1 MPLVEKKCLFVE
13 SNGRKTLLSVLWDS
27 RKSPQKQ
34 EVPMRKDK
42 RELIAHMIYW
52 LFIGG
57 LLVLTLLLTDKK
69 LTSQVILIN
78 FGCFSLINISVFY
91 INYTLLIPQLLKRYW
106 VYILALI
113 ALITVMAAVKTII
126 AVLYSD
132 AVLKHVNAK
141 TGAVEYTEL
150 VYFTWGSV
158 FTSGFFIISGCL
170 IKFALDWF
178 SNIRIRRSLETEKK
192 DMELQFLKSQL
203 NPHFLFNSLNNIYS
217 LAYQKSDKTADAI
230 LKLSEI
236 MRYMI
241 YESNDSWVALSKEIE
256 YLQSYIELQKL
267 RFKDGAA
274 VVMTLNGEI
283 DDQQILPLVLISF
296 VENAFK
302 HGVAND
308 HSDPIRINIIA
319 NQKILHFS
327 ITNKKSNANKDEMG
341 GVGLNN
347 VERRLQLLY
356 PERYK
361 LNIVN
366 SATHYTIELMLDL

>member
-1 MPLVEKKCLFVE
+1 M
-13 SNGRKTLLSVLWDS
+13 
-27 RKSPQKQ
+27 
-34 EVPMRKDK
+34 KDK
-42 RELIAHMIYW
+42 RELIAHLIYW

-57 LLVLTLLLTDKK
+57 LLALIILLSDKK
-69 LTSQVILIN
+69 LTPEIMFIN

-91 INYTLLIPQLLKRYW
+91 INYTLLIPQLLKKYW
-106 VYILALI
+106 VYIIALI
-113 ALITVMAAVKTII
+113 ALITLMAAVKTVI

-132 AVLKHVNAK
+132 SVLKHVDAK

-150 VYFTWGSV
+150 VYFVWGSV

-178 SNIRIRRSLETEKK
+178 SNIRIQRSLETEKK

-256 YLQSYIELQKL
+256 YVQSYIELQKL

-274 VVMTLNGEI
+274 VTMTLNGEI

-308 HSDPIRINIIA
+308 PADPIRINIIA

-327 ITNKKSNANKDEMG
+327 ITNKKSNANKDEIG

-356 PERYK
+356 PDRYK

-366 SATHYTIELMLDL
+366 SATHYTSELMLDL

>member
-1 MPLVEKKCLFVE
+1 MKSKGALIVNLLFWILIGGGIILTVF
-13 SNGRKTLLSVLWDS
+13 DS
-27 RKSPQKQ
+27 
-34 EVPMRKDK
+34 K
-42 RELIAHMIYW
+42 REHNWFELWVTFGYYGIINVSLFFINSLILIPDIIKKRQKSW
-52 LFIGG
+52 LYLF
-57 LLVLTLLLTDKK
+57 LVLGLVAVTIVLK
-69 LTSQVILIN
+69 
-78 FGCFSLINISVFY
+78 FG
-91 INYTLLIPQLLKRYW
+91 
-106 VYILALI
+106 I
-113 ALITVMAAVKTII
+113 ALMYPEIILEHFNPRQNKIVQEGYISYITKCFFI
-126 AVLYSD
+126 
-132 AVLKHVNAK
+132 
-141 TGAVEYTEL
+141 
-150 VYFTWGSV
+150 
-158 FTSGFFIISGCL
+158 SGFFVVISSL
-170 IKFALDWF
+170 LKFATDWF
-178 SNIRIRRSLETEKK
+178 SNERIQRNLESQKK

-241 YESNDSWVALSKEIE
+241 YESNDSWVALSKEVE
-256 YLQSYIELQKL
+256 YVQSYIELQKL

-274 VVMTLNGEI
+274 VELTLNGEI
-283 DDQQILPLVLISF
+283 DNQHVVPLILISF

-308 HSDPIRINIIA
+308 PEDPIRINIIA

-327 ITNKKSNANKDEMG
+327 ITNKKSKTNKDAMG

-356 PERYK
+356 PDRYK

-366 SATHYTIELMLDL
+366 SATHYTSELMLDI

>member
-1 MPLVEKKCLFVE
+1 M
-13 SNGRKTLLSVLWDS
+13 
-27 RKSPQKQ
+27 
-34 EVPMRKDK
+34 
-42 RELIAHMIYW
+42 
-52 LFIGG
+52 
-57 LLVLTLLLTDKK
+57 
-69 LTSQVILIN
+69 
-78 FGCFSLINISVFY
+78 FS
-91 INYTLLIPQLLKRYW
+91 
-106 VYILALI
+106 A
-113 ALITVMAAVKTII
+113 
-126 AVLYSD
+126 
-132 AVLKHVNAK
+132 
-141 TGAVEYTEL
+141 
-150 VYFTWGSV
+150 
-158 FTSGFFIISGCL
+158 GFFLVCSCI
-170 IKFALDWF
+170 IKFAVDWF
-178 SNIRIRRSLETEKK
+178 SNERIQRNLESEKK

-241 YESNDSWVALSKEIE
+241 YESNDSWVSLDKEVE
-256 YLQSYIELQKL
+256 YVQSYVELQKL

-274 VVMTLNGEI
+274 VEISINGEI
-283 DDQQILPLVLISF
+283 DGQKIVPLILISF

-308 HSDPIRINIIA
+308 AEDPIKINIIA

-327 ITNKKSNANKDEMG
+327 VTNKKNTTNKDALG

-366 SATHYTIELMLDL
+366 TPTHYTTELMLDL

>member
-1 MPLVEKKCLFVE
+1 MK
-13 SNGRKTLLSVLWDS
+13 G
-27 RKSPQKQ
+27 
-34 EVPMRKDK
+34 K
-42 RELIAHMIYW
+42 RELIVHSVYW
-52 LFIGG
+52 LLIVGLAAVSMIFNRTKHDINYYVVNIGYF
-57 LLVLTLLLTDKK
+57 T
-69 LTSQVILIN
+69 IIN
-78 FGCFSLINISVFY
+78 VSIFY
-91 INYTLLIPQLLKRYW
+91 INYTLLIPQLLKKYW
-106 VYILALI
+106 YYIVSLI
-113 ALITVMAAVKTII
+113 ALLIVMSAAKTIV
-126 AVLYSD
+126 AVLYRD
-132 AVLKHVNAK
+132 QVLEHTNSK
-141 TGAVEYTEL
+141 TGAVEEL
-150 VYFTWGSV
+150 SLMTFSV
-158 FTSGFFIISGCL
+158 ATIFTSGFFIISGCL
-170 IKFALDWF
+170 IKFGIDWF
-178 SNIRIRRSLETEKK
+178 GNIRIQRSLETEKK

-256 YLQSYIELQKL
+256 YVQSYIELQKL
-267 RFKDGAA
+267 RFKDGAS

-283 DDQQILPLVLISF
+283 DNQQILPLVLISF

-308 HSDPIRINIIA
+308 PSDPIRINIIA

-327 ITNKKSNANKDEMG
+327 ITNKKNNANKDNIG

-366 SATHYTIELMLDL
+366 SATHYTSELMLDI

>member
-1 MPLVEKKCLFVE
+1 MK
-13 SNGRKTLLSVLWDS
+13 NNS
-27 RKSPQKQ
+27 R
-34 EVPMRKDK
+34 
-42 RELIAHMIYW
+42 A
-52 LFIGG
+52 
-57 LLVLTLLLTDKK
+57 
-69 LTSQVILIN
+69 
-78 FGCFSLINISVFY
+78 SLILNCIFWGVIAAIIAAAVIFSSKKEPIKIYIIDYIIFGAINVAIYY
-91 INYTLLIPQLLKRYW
+91 INYIVLIPELIKKRKQYLWYVICFLLLIIVSVGLKVLVAVLNPEYLIQHHTDTGKAKALSIS
-106 VYILALI
+106 VYIIGTVFI
-113 ALITVMAAVKTII
+113 A
-126 AVLYSD
+126 
-132 AVLKHVNAK
+132 
-141 TGAVEYTEL
+141 
-150 VYFTWGSV
+150 
-158 FTSGFFIISGCL
+158 GFFLVSSSV
-170 IKFALDWF
+170 IKFAVDWF
-178 SNIRIRRSLETEKK
+178 SNERIQRNLESEKK

-241 YESNDSWVALSKEIE
+241 YESNDSWVSLDKEVE
-256 YLQSYIELQKL
+256 YVESYVELQKL

-274 VVMTLNGEI
+274 VEISINGVI
-283 DDQQILPLVLISF
+283 DGQKIVPLILISF

-308 HSDPIRINIIA
+308 AEDPIKINIIA

-327 ITNKKSNANKDEMG
+327 VTNKKSTANKDAIG

-356 PERYK
+356 PDRYK

-366 SATHYTIELMLDL
+366 SATHYTTELMLDL

>member
-1 MPLVEKKCLFVE
+1 MNNK
-13 SNGRKTLLSVLWDS
+13 S
-27 RKSPQKQ
+27 R
-34 EVPMRKDK
+34 
-42 RELIAHMIYW
+42 A
-52 LFIGG
+52 
-57 LLVLTLLLTDKK
+57 
-69 LTSQVILIN
+69 
-78 FGCFSLINISVFY
+78 SLILNCIFWGIVALFLGIALFLFHKEHTVKEYMINWLLFGLFNIAVFY
-91 INYTLLIPQLLKRYW
+91 INYIVLIPELIKKRTQYWWYIVCIILLL
-106 VYILALI
+106 LANAGLKG
-113 ALITVMAAVKTII
+113 VV
-126 AVLYSD
+126 AVLNPEET
-132 AVLKHVNAK
+132 LKYTHDGKVKYQELPMYMVNRIFLA
-141 TGAVEYTEL
+141 
-150 VYFTWGSV
+150 
-158 FTSGFFIISGCL
+158 GFFLVSSCI
-170 IKFALDWF
+170 IKFAVDWF
-178 SNIRIRRSLETEKK
+178 SNERIQRNLESEKK

-241 YESNDSWVALSKEIE
+241 YESNDSWVSLDKEVE
-256 YLQSYIELQKL
+256 YVQSYIELQKL

-274 VVMTLNGEI
+274 VEMSINGEI
-283 DDQQILPLVLISF
+283 DGQKIVPLILISF

-308 HSDPIRINIIA
+308 PADPIKINLIA

-327 ITNKKSNANKDEMG
+327 VSNKKNTTNKDAIG

-356 PERYK
+356 PERHK

-366 SATHYTIELMLDL
+366 TADHYTTELMLDL

>member
-1 MPLVEKKCLFVE
+1 VPSSYELMVE
-13 SNGRKTLLSVLWDS
+13 
-27 RKSPQKQ
+27 
-34 EVPMRKDK
+34 
-42 RELIAHMIYW
+42 
-52 LFIGG
+52 
-57 LLVLTLLLTDKK
+57 
-69 LTSQVILIN
+69 
-78 FGCFSLINISVFY
+78 FGYYGLINISIFY
-91 INYTLLIPQLLKRYW
+91 INYTLLIPLLVKEQKRYW
-106 VYILALI
+106 IYISSIVVLLLGSVLVKAVLATLNRDI
-113 ALITVMAAVKTII
+113 ILSYTNQRTGESTVMEITQYVVTAIF
-126 AVLYSD
+126 S
-132 AVLKHVNAK
+132 
-141 TGAVEYTEL
+141 
-150 VYFTWGSV
+150 
-158 FTSGFFIISGCL
+158 SGFFIVVSSL
-170 IKFALDWF
+170 LKFAIDWF
-178 SNIRIRRSLETEKK
+178 ANERIQRNLEREKK

-241 YESNDSWVALSKEIE
+241 YESNDSWVSLRKEID
-256 YLQSYIELQKL
+256 YVNSFIELQKL

-274 VVMTLNGEI
+274 VQLTLNGQI
-283 DDQQILPLVLISF
+283 DNQQIVPLILISF

-308 HSDPIRINIIA
+308 PLDPIKINIIA

-327 ITNKKSNANKDEMG
+327 LTNRKNKSNKDVMG
-341 GVGLNN
+341 GVGLTN

-366 SATHYTIELMLDL
+366 SDTHYTLELMLDL

>member
-1 MPLVEKKCLFVE
+1 MKNKSAIIINTIFWACVLGLTALSLYAGRDKLTLHKFLVGHLSFLIIHISLYFINYLILMPTFTKQKKRAWLY
-13 SNGRKTLLSVLWDS
+13 VLA
-27 RKSPQKQ
+27 
-34 EVPMRKDK
+34 V
-42 RELIAHMIYW
+42 L
-52 LFIGG
+52 G
-57 LLVLTLLLTDKK
+57 LLVVTVAIKFGLA
-69 LTSQVILIN
+69 VMYREEILKYIHPYTKQTEYESYDN
-78 FGCFSLINISVFY
+78 FIIV
-91 INYTLLIPQLLKRYW
+91 QLF
-106 VYILALI
+106 A
-113 ALITVMAAVKTII
+113 
-126 AVLYSD
+126 
-132 AVLKHVNAK
+132 
-141 TGAVEYTEL
+141 
-150 VYFTWGSV
+150 
-158 FTSGFFIISGCL
+158 SGFFLVISSL
-170 IKFALDWF
+170 LKFAADWF
-178 SNIRIRRSLETEKK
+178 SSQRIQSNLESEKK
-192 DMELQFLKSQL
+192 NMELQFLKSQL

-241 YESNDSWVALSKEIE
+241 YESNDSWVSLNKEVE
-256 YLQSYIELQKL
+256 YVQSFVELQKL

-274 VVMTLNGEI
+274 VEVTINGEI
-283 DDQQILPLVLISF
+283 DGQKIVPLILISF

-308 HSDPIRINIIA
+308 PEDPIKINIIA

-327 ITNKKSNANKDEMG
+327 VTNKKSKTNKDAMG

-366 SATHYTIELMLDL
+366 SATHYTTELMLDL

>member
-1 MPLVEKKCLFVE
+1 MKSRGPLVVHLFFW
-13 SNGRKTLLSVLWDS
+13 LIILSILLWDTFSGHQTPS
-27 RKSPQKQ
+27 RY
-34 EVPMRKDK
+34 EV
-42 RELIAHMIYW
+42 A
-52 LFIGG
+52 
-57 LLVLTLLLTDKK
+57 VK
-69 LTSQVILIN
+69 LGYFAIIN
-78 FGCFSLINISVFY
+78 LSIFY
-91 INYTLLIPQLLKRYW
+91 INYTLLIPILVEQKKKYGL
-106 VYILALI
+106 YILSIFLLI
-113 ALITVMAAVKTII
+113 AVMVIIKTVVASLNSDFFLTYFSQDSGKIEYYEITKYV
-126 AVLYSD
+126 
-132 AVLKHVNAK
+132 
-141 TGAVEYTEL
+141 
-150 VYFTWGSV
+150 V
-158 FTSGFFIISGCL
+158 FAIFVSGFFVVVSAL
-170 IKFALDWF
+170 LKFAVDWF
-178 SNIRIRRSLETEKK
+178 GSERVQRDLLSEKR

-241 YESNDSWVALSKEIE
+241 YESNDSWVSLSKEIA
-256 YLQSYIELQKL
+256 YVQSFIELQKL

-274 VVMTLNGEI
+274 VEFTINGEI
-283 DDQQILPLVLISF
+283 DDQPVVPLILISF

-308 HSDPIRINIIA
+308 PSDPIRINIIA

-327 ITNKKSNANKDEMG
+327 ITNKKNKHNKDQMG

-366 SATHYTIELMLDL
+366 SATHYTSELMLDI

>member
-1 MPLVEKKCLFVE
+1 MKNRGSFLIHFIFWLIVIIICGLAIA
-13 SNGRKTLLSVLWDS
+13 SNERRLSPHEIMV
-27 RKSPQKQ
+27 
-34 EVPMRKDK
+34 
-42 RELIAHMIYW
+42 H
-52 LFIGG
+52 
-57 LLVLTLLLTDKK
+57 
-69 LTSQVILIN
+69 
-78 FGCFSLINISVFY
+78 FGYYGLINISIFY
-91 INYTLLIPQLLKRYW
+91 INYTLLIPQLVQDRKRYGMY
-106 VYILALI
+106 VFSMLLLIVFMCIL
-113 ALITVMAAVKTII
+113 KTMI
-126 AVLYSD
+126 AVLNSD
-132 AVLKHVNAK
+132 VILAYLSKSGEK
-141 TGAVEYTEL
+141 KYTEIPEYI
-150 VYFTWGSV
+150 VRSV
-158 FTSGFFIISGCL
+158 FTSGFFIVISAL
-170 IKFALDWF
+170 IKLAIDWF
-178 SNIRIRRSLETEKK
+178 GNERVQRKLESEKK

-217 LAYQKSDKTADAI
+217 LAYQKSDKTADAV

-241 YESNDSWVALSKEIE
+241 YESNDSWVSLSKEIE
-256 YLQSYIELQKL
+256 YVKSFIELQKL

-274 VVMTLNGEI
+274 VELTLNGEI
-283 DDQQILPLVLISF
+283 DDQQIVPLILISF

-308 HSDPIRINIIA
+308 PKDPIKINIIA

-327 ITNKKSNANKDEMG
+327 ITNKKSKQNKDEMG

-366 SATHYTIELMLDL
+366 SATHYTSELMLDI

>member
-1 MPLVEKKCLFVE
+1 M
-13 SNGRKTLLSVLWDS
+13 
-27 RKSPQKQ
+27 
-34 EVPMRKDK
+34 KDK
-42 RELIAHMIYW
+42 RELIAHLIYW

-57 LLVLTLLLTDKK
+57 LLVLIMLLTDKK
-69 LTSQVILIN
+69 LNSEIIVIN
-78 FGCFSLINISVFY
+78 FGVFSLINISVFY
-91 INYTLLIPQLLKRYW
+91 INYTLLIPQLLKKYW
-106 VYILALI
+106 VYIIALI
-113 ALITVMAAVKTII
+113 ALIMLMAAVKTVI

-132 AVLKHVNAK
+132 SVLKHVNAR
-141 TGAVEYTEL
+141 TGAVDYTEL
-150 VYFTWGSV
+150 PLFIWGSV

-170 IKFALDWF
+170 IKFALDWY
-178 SNIRIRRSLETEKK
+178 SNIRIQRSLETEKK

-274 VVMTLNGEI
+274 VTMTLNGEI

-308 HSDPIRINIIA
+308 PADPIRINIIA

-327 ITNKKSNANKDEMG
+327 ITNKKSNANKDEIG

-356 PERYK
+356 PDRYK

-366 SATHYTIELMLDL
+366 SATHYTSELMLDL

>member
-1 MPLVEKKCLFVE
+1 M
-13 SNGRKTLLSVLWDS
+13 
-27 RKSPQKQ
+27 
-34 EVPMRKDK
+34 KDK
-42 RELIAHMIYW
+42 RELIAHLVYW
-52 LFIGG
+52 LFLGG
-57 LLVLTLLLTDKK
+57 ILCLAMLLNTRSMKAEEFMVAFVYY
-69 LTSQVILIN
+69 SI
-78 FGCFSLINISVFY
+78 INISIFY
-91 INYTLLIPQLLKRYW
+91 INYTLLIPQLLKKYW
-106 VYILALI
+106 IYVISIITLI
-113 ALITVMAAVKTII
+113 IVMAGAKTIL
-126 AVLYSD
+126 AVLYRD
-132 AVLKHVNAK
+132 IILQHVNPQ
-141 TGAVEYTEL
+141 TGVAEHKDL
-150 VYFTWGSV
+150 VSYMIGTV
-158 FTSGFFIISGCL
+158 FVSGFFIISSCL
-170 IKFALDWF
+170 IKFMLDWF
-178 SNIRIRRSLETEKK
+178 SNIRIQRSLETEKK

-256 YLQSYIELQKL
+256 YVQSYIELQKL
-267 RFKDGAA
+267 RFKNGAA
-274 VVMTLNGEI
+274 VEMTLNGEI
-283 DDQQILPLVLISF
+283 DDQQIIPLILISF

-308 HSDPIRINIIA
+308 PKDPIRINIIA

-327 ITNKKSNANKDEMG
+327 ITNKKSNGNKDKVG

-366 SATHYTIELMLDL
+366 SATHYTSELILDI

>member
-1 MPLVEKKCLFVE
+1 MVNKQRKSKGALVVNLLFWLAIGAIICVGIFMSKEKADWFNLCVKFGYYGIINVSLFFINSLILIPDIIKKRQKSWLYLFLIAGLILVAVILKLGIGLMYPEIILQYKDAGVIKHVSYFNYIIQCLFV
-13 SNGRKTLLSVLWDS
+13 
-27 RKSPQKQ
+27 
-34 EVPMRKDK
+34 
-42 RELIAHMIYW
+42 
-52 LFIGG
+52 
-57 LLVLTLLLTDKK
+57 
-69 LTSQVILIN
+69 
-78 FGCFSLINISVFY
+78 
-91 INYTLLIPQLLKRYW
+91 
-106 VYILALI
+106 
-113 ALITVMAAVKTII
+113 
-126 AVLYSD
+126 
-132 AVLKHVNAK
+132 
-141 TGAVEYTEL
+141 
-150 VYFTWGSV
+150 
-158 FTSGFFIISGCL
+158 SGFFVVISSL
-170 IKFALDWF
+170 LKFATDWF
-178 SNIRIRRSLETEKK
+178 SNERVQRSLESEKK

-241 YESNDSWVALSKEIE
+241 YESNDSWVALSKEVE

-274 VVMTLNGEI
+274 VELTLNGEI
-283 DDQQILPLVLISF
+283 DAQRVVPLILISF

-308 HSDPIRINIIA
+308 PADPIRINIIA

-327 ITNKKSNANKDEMG
+327 ITNKKSKTNKDAMG

-356 PERYK
+356 PDRYK

-366 SATHYTIELMLDL
+366 SATHYTSELMLDI

>member
-1 MPLVEKKCLFVE
+1 MKSRGPLVVHLFFW
-13 SNGRKTLLSVLWDS
+13 LIILSILLWDTFSDGQTPS
-27 RKSPQKQ
+27 RY
-34 EVPMRKDK
+34 EV
-42 RELIAHMIYW
+42 A
-52 LFIGG
+52 
-57 LLVLTLLLTDKK
+57 VK
-69 LTSQVILIN
+69 LGYFAIIN
-78 FGCFSLINISVFY
+78 LSIFY
-91 INYTLLIPQLLKRYW
+91 INYTLLIPILVKKKKKYGL
-106 VYILALI
+106 YILSICLLI
-113 ALITVMAAVKTII
+113 AVMVVIKTVVASLNGDFFLT
-126 AVLYSD
+126 YFSQD
-132 AVLKHVNAK
+132 S
-141 TGAVEYTEL
+141 GQVEYYALTKY
-150 VYFTWGSV
+150 VV
-158 FTSGFFIISGCL
+158 FAIFVSGFFVVVSAL
-170 IKFALDWF
+170 LKFAIDWF
-178 SNIRIRRSLETEKK
+178 GTERIQRDLLSEKR
-192 DMELQFLKSQL
+192 DMELAFLKSQL

-241 YESNDSWVALSKEIE
+241 YESNDSWVSLSKEIA
-256 YLQSYIELQKL
+256 YVQSFIELQKL

-274 VVMTLNGEI
+274 VEFTINGEI
-283 DDQQILPLVLISF
+283 DEQPVVPLILISF

-308 HSDPIRINIIA
+308 PSDPIRINIIA

-327 ITNKKSNANKDEMG
+327 ITNKKNKHNKDQMG

-366 SATHYTIELMLDL
+366 SATHYTSELMLDI

>member
-1 MPLVEKKCLFVE
+1 MKSKGEIILNSIFWLMIIAIISTGFAMNATKLNWFELCVEFGFYGLINVSLYFINYFILIPNFIQRKQKSWLYLF
-13 SNGRKTLLSVLWDS
+13 SILS
-27 RKSPQKQ
+27 
-34 EVPMRKDK
+34 
-42 RELIAHMIYW
+42 LIAVTV
-52 LFIGG
+52 
-57 LLVLTLLLTDKK
+57 VLK
-69 LTSQVILIN
+69 L
-78 FGCFSLINISVFY
+78 G
-91 INYTLLIPQLLKRYW
+91 
-106 VYILALI
+106 
-113 ALITVMAAVKTII
+113 I
-126 AVLYSD
+126 AVIYSD
-132 AVLKHVNAK
+132 IIL
-141 TGAVEYTEL
+141 EYGPPKNRITKSYN
-150 VYFTWGSV
+150 VYMLQALFM
-158 FTSGFFIISGCL
+158 SGFFIVISSL
-170 IKFALDWF
+170 LKFAADWF
-178 SNIRIRRSLETEKK
+178 SNERIQRKLESEKK

-217 LAYQKSDKTADAI
+217 LAYQKSEKTADAI

-241 YESNDSWVALSKEIE
+241 YESNDSWVDLNKEVE
-256 YLQSYIELQKL
+256 YVTSFVELQKL

-274 VVMTLNGEI
+274 VNINITGEI
-283 DDQQILPLVLISF
+283 DGQKIVPLILISF

-308 HSDPIRINIIA
+308 PKDPIKINIIA

-327 ITNKKSNANKDEMG
+327 VSNKKSKTNKDAMG

-366 SATHYTIELMLDL
+366 SATHYTTELMLDL

>member
-1 MPLVEKKCLFVE
+1 MI
-13 SNGRKTLLSVLWDS
+13 
-27 RKSPQKQ
+27 
-34 EVPMRKDK
+34 DK
-42 RELIAHMIYW
+42 RALIAHSVYW

-57 LLVLTLLLTDKK
+57 IMGLIMLFSKEPVTRSVLLVGIGYY
-69 LTSQVILIN
+69 SV
-78 FGCFSLINISVFY
+78 INISIFY

-106 VYILALI
+106 VYVISLIGLIIL
-113 ALITVMAAVKTII
+113 MAGVKTVL
-126 AVLYSD
+126 AVLYRD
-132 AVLKHVNAK
+132 VILQYNNPK
-141 TGAVEYTEL
+141 TGAVEYKDLISYMVLT
-150 VYFTWGSV
+150 V
-158 FTSGFFIISGCL
+158 FVSGFFIISSCL
-170 IKFALDWF
+170 IKFMLDWF
-178 SNIRIRRSLETEKK
+178 SNTRIQRSLETEKK

-256 YLQSYIELQKL
+256 YVQSYIELQKL
-267 RFKDGAA
+267 RFKNGAA
-274 VVMTLNGEI
+274 VEMTLNGEI
-283 DDQQILPLVLISF
+283 NDQQIIPLILISF

-308 HSDPIRINIIA
+308 PKDPIRINIIA

-327 ITNKKSNANKDEMG
+327 ITNKKSNGNKDEVG

-366 SATHYTIELMLDL
+366 SATHYTSELMLDI

>member
-1 MPLVEKKCLFVE
+1 MKSKGAIAMHVIFWLLMLAIVVIDIFVSE
-13 SNGRKTLLSVLWDS
+13 HS
-27 RKSPQKQ
+27 
-34 EVPMRKDK
+34 MKDY
-42 RELIAHMIYW
+42 IITDGI
-52 LFIGG
+52 FG
-57 LLVLTLLLTDKK
+57 LL
-69 LTSQVILIN
+69 
-78 FGCFSLINISVFY
+78 NISIFY
-91 INYTLLIPQLLKRYW
+91 INYIILIPELIQKRKKYWFYIFAFLLL
-106 VYILALI
+106 VLAT
-113 ALITVMAAVKTII
+113 ATVKTIFAALNPEDLLQTKDGRGKLHHI
-126 AVLYSD
+126 SLNMYAVV
-132 AVLKHVNAK
+132 ATFV
-141 TGAVEYTEL
+141 
-150 VYFTWGSV
+150 
-158 FTSGFFIISGCL
+158 SGFFLVSSCI
-170 IKFALDWF
+170 IKFSIDWF
-178 SNIRIRRSLETEKK
+178 SNERVQRNLESEKK

-241 YESNDSWVALSKEIE
+241 YESNDSWVALSKEVE
-256 YLQSYIELQKL
+256 YVQSYIELHKL

-274 VVMTLNGEI
+274 VEITLNGEI
-283 DDQQILPLVLISF
+283 DGQQIVPLILISF

-308 HSDPIRINIIA
+308 PENPIKINIIA

-327 ITNKKSNANKDEMG
+327 VSNKKSKTNKDAMG

-356 PERYK
+356 PDRYK

-366 SATHYTIELMLDL
+366 SATHYTTELMLDL

>member
-1 MPLVEKKCLFVE
+1 MKSKGEIILNSLFWLTIIVIIVTAVTRGSNTATWFELVVE
-13 SNGRKTLLSVLWDS
+13 FGF
-27 RKSPQKQ
+27 
-34 EVPMRKDK
+34 
-42 RELIAHMIYW
+42 Y
-52 LFIGG
+52 G
-57 LLVLTLLLTDKK
+57 
-69 LTSQVILIN
+69 LIN
-78 FGCFSLINISVFY
+78 VSLYY
-91 INYTLLIPQLLKRYW
+91 INYLILIPNLIKRKQKPWLFLVAILSLLF
-106 VYILALI
+106 V
-113 ALITVMAAVKTII
+113 TIVLKLGI
-126 AVLYSD
+126 AVFYPEIILEHGPPNKRMTIGYDSYLLQ
-132 AVLKHVNAK
+132 ALFV
-141 TGAVEYTEL
+141 
-150 VYFTWGSV
+150 
-158 FTSGFFIISGCL
+158 SGFFIVTSSL
-170 IKFALDWF
+170 LKLASDWF
-178 SNIRIRRSLETEKK
+178 SNERIQRNLESEKK

-241 YESNDSWVALSKEIE
+241 YESNDSWADLSREVE
-256 YLQSYIELQKL
+256 YLNSYVELQRL

-274 VVMTLNGEI
+274 VEVNIQGEI
-283 DDQQILPLVLISF
+283 DGQKIVPLILISF

-308 HSDPIRINIIA
+308 HQDPIKINIIA

-327 ITNKKSNANKDEMG
+327 VTNKKNKTNKDAMG

-356 PERYK
+356 PDRYK

-366 SATHYTIELMLDL
+366 SATHYTTELMLDL

>member
-1 MPLVEKKCLFVE
+1 MKNKGAIIVNVLFWAFLIALFVFGYLNSIE
-13 SNGRKTLLSVLWDS
+13 KPTWF
-27 RKSPQKQ
+27 
-34 EVPMRKDK
+34 
-42 RELIAHMIYW
+42 ELIVK
-52 LFIGG
+52 FGFFG
-57 LLVLTLLLTDKK
+57 
-69 LTSQVILIN
+69 LIN
-78 FGCFSLINISVFY
+78 FSLFY
-91 INYTLLIPQLLKRYW
+91 INYLILIPNVIQTRQKPWLYVALLLALVAIATVIKFGIALAYPEIILEYTVNKVKKTQSYNSFLISSAFSTGFLIVISSLLK
-106 VYILALI
+106 
-113 ALITVMAAVKTII
+113 
-126 AVLYSD
+126 
-132 AVLKHVNAK
+132 
-141 TGAVEYTEL
+141 
-150 VYFTWGSV
+150 FSV
-158 FTSGFFIISGCL
+158 
-170 IKFALDWF
+170 DWF
-178 SNIRIRRSLETEKK
+178 ANNTVRRNLETEKK

-241 YESNDSWVALSKEIE
+241 YESNDSWVNLSKEIA

-274 VVMTLNGEI
+274 VEMIINGEI
-283 DDQQILPLVLISF
+283 DGQHIVPLILISF

-302 HGVAND
+302 HGIAND
-308 HSDPIRINIIA
+308 VKDPIRINIIA

-327 ITNKKSNANKDEMG
+327 VTNKKNTANKDGMG

-356 PERYK
+356 PDRFK

-366 SATHYTIELMLDL
+366 SATHYTTELMLDI

>member
-1 MPLVEKKCLFVE
+1 MKSKGAVVSHTLFWGLVLFIAFGSIFFGSE
-13 SNGRKTLLSVLWDS
+13 RPTTKEYIYSYGLFSVLNLS
-27 RKSPQKQ
+27 
-34 EVPMRKDK
+34 
-42 RELIAHMIYW
+42 I
-52 LFIGG
+52 
-57 LLVLTLLLTDKK
+57 
-69 LTSQVILIN
+69 
-78 FGCFSLINISVFY
+78 FY
-91 INYTLLIPQLLKRYW
+91 INYLILIPELIQKRKKYWIYLLAFVLLIISS
-106 VYILALI
+106 VF
-113 ALITVMAAVKTII
+113 VKTVI
-126 AVLYSD
+126 AVLNPEDLLPVREYRGE
-132 AVLKHVNAK
+132 KHQTSVNQYAIFS
-141 TGAVEYTEL
+141 AFL
-150 VYFTWGSV
+150 
-158 FTSGFFIISGCL
+158 SGFILVSSCI
-170 IKFALDWF
+170 IKFSVDWF
-178 SNIRIRRSLETEKK
+178 SNESVQRNLESEKK

-241 YESNDSWVALSKEIE
+241 YESNDSWADLSKEVE
-256 YLQSYIELQKL
+256 YVQSFVELQKL

-274 VVMTLNGEI
+274 VQVTINGEI
-283 DDQQILPLVLISF
+283 DGQKIVPLILISF

-308 HSDPIRINIIA
+308 HEDPIKINIIA

-327 ITNKKSNANKDEMG
+327 VSNKKSKTNKDAMG

-356 PERYK
+356 PDRYK

-366 SATHYTIELMLDL
+366 SATHYTTELMLDL